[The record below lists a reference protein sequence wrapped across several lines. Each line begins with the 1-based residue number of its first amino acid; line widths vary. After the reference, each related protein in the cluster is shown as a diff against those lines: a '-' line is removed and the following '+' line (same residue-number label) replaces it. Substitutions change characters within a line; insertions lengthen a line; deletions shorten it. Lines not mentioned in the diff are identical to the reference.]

1 MSIEPCQI
9 CGGTGFMLR
18 PLPIPPDWIPPADY
32 LPPEPRPYDPKEGPV
47 PEGMESVPCPSCSG
61 SGVSAGL

>member
-9 CGGTGFMLR
+9 CGGTGFIKVPVEPGESSPAGVSPNL
-18 PLPIPPDWIPPADY
+18 PPDPSQAGAGQ
-32 LPPEPRPYDPKEGPV
+32 EPQAFE
-47 PEGMESVPCPSCSG
+47 EVPCPSCSG

>member
-18 PLPIPPDWIPPADY
+18 PVPGWIPPAGV
-32 LPPEPRPYDPKEGPV
+32 LPPEPRPYDPKEDPV
-47 PEGMESVPCPSCSG
+47 PDGMESVICESCSG

>member
-9 CGGTGFMLR
+9 CGGSGFVLRLIPGATPSTGD
-18 PLPIPPDWIPPADY
+18 LPS
-32 LPPEPRPYDPKEGPV
+32 EPRPYDPKEGTIPD
-47 PEGMESVPCPSCSG
+47 GMESVVCESCSG

>member
-1 MSIEPCQI
+1 
-9 CGGTGFMLR
+9 MLR
-18 PLPIPPDWIPPADY
+18 PLPMPSDGIPPAGV

-47 PEGMESVPCPSCSG
+47 PDNMESVVCESCSG